1 MTTATF
7 VKRMPQI
14 VHALATIHGKRPREL
29 VAPVRGRIDCPRC
42 RGTLNY
48 TLTPSRRATGACT
61 SGGCLRF
68 DQ

>member
-1 MTTATF
+1 MTTAAF
-7 VKRMPQI
+7 VKRTPFAA
-14 VHALATIHGKRPREL
+14 HALAAIHGKHPQQL
-29 VAPVRGRIDCPRC
+29 SVPVRGRIDCPRC

-61 SGGCLRF
+61 SGGCLSF